1 MTGGGLGGGVAAGAG
16 ALGMAR
22 FAAFGGRVLERA
34 GFAGDLGADGRTA
47 GDGGVVRQ
55 IVGCADV
62 NGDWAGSLGDMG
74 ADGWTADDGGAVRG
88 IVGYVDAAGD
98 GAEVVIDLGADGR
111 TAVGGEEVRRMAGCG
126 GLVGEPGVG
135 WLDFALE
142 SGGLQG

>member
-22 FAAFGGRVLERA
+22 FAAFGGRVLDRA
-34 GFAGDLGADGRTA
+34 GFAGDLGADGRT
-47 GDGGVVRQ
+47 V
-55 IVGCADV
+55 
-62 NGDWAGSLGDMG
+62 
-74 ADGWTADDGGAVRG
+74 
-88 IVGYVDAAGD
+88 
-98 GAEVVIDLGADGR
+98 
-111 TAVGGEEVRRMAGCG
+111 VGGEAVRRMAGCG